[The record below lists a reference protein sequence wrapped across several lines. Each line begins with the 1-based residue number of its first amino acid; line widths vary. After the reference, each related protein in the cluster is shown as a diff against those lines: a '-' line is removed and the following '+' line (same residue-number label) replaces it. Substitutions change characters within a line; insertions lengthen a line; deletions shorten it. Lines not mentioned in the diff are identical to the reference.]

1 MTYYTNKPYIFD
13 FDKEYEYIGIGQISS
28 ETYKEFCIPNRG
40 DEKGKDAKG
49 WSERYKVRL
58 CSLNSKET
66 PDDQLIDAIRQTDF
80 PTGQAGLQMYIPLAP
95 DSFVNIHKSRFNKQ
109 YYITSLINNPLC
121 VFEKKKEGKD
131 DKGCTP
137 KSGFTAGLAQFAVV
151 PSSNIKGSEVANLN
165 GAGTDCKFSQS
176 DDDFDKLK
184 QNFTV
189 PTACKPFDSNAI
201 NSSLKQL
208 KQDIEGLRNK
218 LNGPQ
223 SALSNAENFLNEA
236 KTIISG
242 FADKITGYIKW
253 LIGFIKDAVI
263 RGINWALNK
272 TKATLFLNQRF
283 QLQEKKA
290 TAIDLIL
297 CLFNKILDNLAGLI
311 EKFLTDIVD
320 RYVNVAACAVEKF
333 LTELVGQIIGQVL
346 AAVNGILNAV
356 LGTISAIKGLID
368 SILDAITSLLDF
380 LTCDVKAE
388 CAEVTEWSPLQ
399 GAPAPGLSLDVGRII
414 SSAKSV
420 ISSATSIVDP
430 DNFNFDF
437 DINSLIAGVG
447 DSCNVGPI
455 LCGPPQ
461 INFFGGG
468 GQGAAGNA
476 IVSAAGDI
484 LGIDLVSTGFGY
496 TRAPFVSI
504 EDSCGKGTGA
514 TAVAK
519 IGKVPYVP
527 PPGGTGGGGAG
538 TGGGTGTGG
547 GGTGAGGGGTGTGGG
562 SGGGVG
568 DGEDTGGTGGP
579 KPGDIVDGIIGVVIV
594 DEGIDYLPKPD
605 GSVGGDGRVWADRCK
620 SKVRRSD
627 GVWEFPYGP
636 GEIINIKVGDFVQL
650 AGESPFVATQNDV
663 INAPP
668 CPPEDAPIKDP
679 STTDG
684 SYPVIIEIID
694 FEVTNPGFGYE
705 DGDTIVVKPDNGV
718 VVKPKFG
725 NNGQVTKVTVERTGI
740 GYTGIPEIGI
750 DSLNGYNAVIKP
762 IFRVVKGEDV
772 ERLRS
777 KGVTAI
783 SVVDCVGKPQ

>member
-13 FDKEYEYIGIGQISS
+13 FDREYEYIGIGQISA

-80 PTGQAGLQMYIPLAP
+80 PSGQAALQMYMPLAP

-121 VFEKKKEGKD
+121 VFEKKKEGED

-151 PSSNIKGSEVANLN
+151 PSSNIKDSEVANLN
-165 GAGTDCKFSQS
+165 GAGADCKFSQS

-184 QNFTV
+184 QNFYV
-189 PTACKPFDSNAI
+189 PSACRPFDSNAI
-201 NSSLKQL
+201 NNSLKSL
-208 KQDIEGLRNK
+208 KKDIEALRNK

-223 SALSNAENFLNEA
+223 SALTNAENFLNEA
-236 KTIISG
+236 KSVING
-242 FADKITGYIKW
+242 FADKITGFVKW
-253 LIGFIKDAVI
+253 LVGFIKDLVV
-263 RGINWALNK
+263 RGVNWAVNK
-272 TKATLFLNQRF
+272 AKAALFLNQRF
-283 QLQEKKA
+283 QLQDKKV
-290 TAIDLIL
+290 TALDLIL
-297 CLFNKILDNLAGLI
+297 CLFNKILDNLSSLI
-311 EKFLTDIVD
+311 EKFLTSIVD

-333 LTELVGQIIGQVL
+333 LTELVGQIIGQIL
-346 AAVNGILNAV
+346 AAVNGIINAV

-380 LTCDVKAE
+380 LTCDVQAE

-399 GAPAPGLSLDVGRII
+399 GSTATSIPLDVGRIV
-414 SSAKSV
+414 SSAKSI

-430 DNFNFDF
+430 NNFKFDF

-455 LCGPPQ
+455 LCGPPK
-461 INFFGGG
+461 ITFFGGG
-468 GQGAAGNA
+468 GQGATGNA

-484 LGIDLVSTGFGY
+484 LGIDIVSTGFGY
-496 TRAPFVSI
+496 TRAPFVNI
-504 EDSCGKGTGA
+504 EDSCGKGSGA
-514 TAVAK
+514 NAVAK

-527 PPGGTGGGGAG
+527 PPGGTG
-538 TGGGTGTGG
+538 TGGTGTGG
-547 GGTGAGGGGTGTGGG
+547 TGTGGTGGAGGAGTGTGGTGTG
-562 SGGGVG
+562 
-568 DGEDTGGTGGP
+568 TGGTGGAGIGP
-579 KPGDIVDGIIGVVIV
+579 KPGDLVDGIIGVTIL
-594 DEGIDYLPKPD
+594 DGGINYLPKPD

-627 GVWEFPYGP
+627 GVWEFPYSP
-636 GEIINIKVGDFVQL
+636 GEVIEVKAGDLVQL
-650 AGESPFVATQNDV
+650 AGSAEFTASEDAFLT
-663 INAPP
+663 APP

-679 STTDG
+679 SSSNGTF
-684 SYPVIIEIID
+684 PVILELVDTEI
-694 FEVTNPGFGYE
+694 TNPGFGFE

-718 VVKPKFG
+718 ILKPEFG
-725 NNGQVTKVTVERTGI
+725 NNGQVTKVIVERTGI
-740 GYTGIPEIGI
+740 GFTAVPQIGI
-750 DSLNGYNAVIKP
+750 DSINGFNAVIKP
-762 IFRVVKGEDV
+762 IFRIVKGEEV
-772 ERLRS
+772 EALRS
-777 KGVTAI
+777 RGAVVI
-783 SVVDCVGKPQ
+783 DVVDCVGKPQ